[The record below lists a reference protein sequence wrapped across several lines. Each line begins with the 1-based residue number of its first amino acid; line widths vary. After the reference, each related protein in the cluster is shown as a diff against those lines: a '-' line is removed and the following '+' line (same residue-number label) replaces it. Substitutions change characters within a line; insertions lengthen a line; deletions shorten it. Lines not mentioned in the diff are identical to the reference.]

1 MSKMAESDTNIH
13 VLGKL
18 VFSFHKFAAEMHN
31 SFRFSLQSVQ
41 GFAANSFPCEN
52 VEKVYFLSFQCS
64 GIIRSSLIIT
74 GC

>member
-1 MSKMAESDTNIH
+1 MSKMAESDANIH

-41 GFAANSFPCEN
+41 GFAANSFPWKN
-52 VEKVYFLSFQCS
+52 VEKCILDHFNILREPALSEAV
-64 GIIRSSLIIT
+64 
-74 GC
+74 